1 LEKFLA
7 MSLLSELK
15 FMQKVSLQEERRQ
28 RLEQEEIEF
37 LRLSDEI
44 DFDLRHTMDEDE
56 EEDVDVSSDDVSE
69 VVDDQ

>member
-1 LEKFLA
+1 MEKFLA